1 MSMACVPHFIAD
13 NLLPDEVHKGLLA
26 HTLNVDDFAPG
37 KVITNGEAAYNFDS
51 RKGQLSNVRLGPFLP
66 AFIKALRSVFPD
78 ICAATGVAEF
88 DVVDIEIRL
97 AMHSDGDFFSPHR
110 DSFTG
115 SDRDQMR
122 HDRLITAVYYFHQ
135 LPRKFEGG
143 ELCIHPFDRSA
154 PAVIEPRSNR
164 LVAFPSF
171 ILHEVL
177 PVTVPGGAFADSRFS
192 VSCWFDRQRP
202 GQ

>member
-1 MSMACVPHFIAD
+1 MSIACVPHFIVD
-13 NLLPDEVHKGLLA
+13 NFLPDEVHKGLLA

-51 RKGQLSNVRLGPFLP
+51 RKGKLSNDRLGPFLP

-88 DVVDIEIRL
+88 ALVDLGGKVFVGR
-97 AMHSDGDFFSPHR
+97 G
-110 DSFTG
+110 
-115 SDRDQMR
+115 DRDQMQ

-154 PAVIEPRSNR
+154 PAVIEPRNNR

-177 PVTVPGGAFADSRFS
+177 PVAVPSGAFADSRFS

-202 GQ
+202 GE